1 VNDIGAALSTRVE
14 RIPDDEADTVASV
27 SLSALLI
34 ISCCDALDRERINLI
49 LKKYMKLQ
57 CSCR

>member
-1 VNDIGAALSTRVE
+1 VNDIGSALSTRVD
-14 RIPDDEADTVASV
+14 RIPDDGADTVASV

-49 LKKYMKLQ
+49 LK
-57 CSCR
+57 